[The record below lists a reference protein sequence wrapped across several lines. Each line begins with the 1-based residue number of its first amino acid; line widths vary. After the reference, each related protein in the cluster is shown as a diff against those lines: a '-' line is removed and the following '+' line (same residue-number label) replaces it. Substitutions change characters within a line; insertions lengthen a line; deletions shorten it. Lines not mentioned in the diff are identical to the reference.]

1 VELHDQTKEPSQTV
15 AVIVQSV
22 LSCSGAA
29 DRRKARLDRSLG
41 AATCRIGMPKEG
53 SNAAKQAQLSF
64 AKLFL

>member
-1 VELHDQTKEPSQTV
+1 VREPS
-15 AVIVQSV
+15 
-22 LSCSGAA
+22 CSRAA

-53 SNAAKQAQLSF
+53 SNAAKQAQLAF

>member
-1 VELHDQTKEPSQTV
+1 MAAGWLLAPGVVRK
-15 AVIVQSV
+15 

-53 SNAAKQAQLSF
+53 SNAAKQAQLSV